1 MEDEIQNFIKVWVK
15 AILCLC
21 YCYYVSSRIPK
32 GIFRL
37 LSLLPIVFI
46 FLLLPLTLIPNSF
59 FHIAGPT
66 IFFLVWLCPFK
77 LLIFSFDQ
85 GPLSPLPPN
94 ILHFVLIAS
103 LPIKVNP
110 QDLTKNP
117 EKQTSILKLKP
128 ILFIKLLL
136 LAAIV
141 RAYAYR
147 DNLHPHLILFFY
159 CCHIYLGLE
168 LILGLC
174 AAPTRAVF
182 GFQIEP
188 QFNEPYLTTSLQDFW
203 GRRWNLMVTSILR
216 PTVYDPIRR
225 MYTSVLGPHYGS
237 MPALLASFL
246 VSGLMH
252 ELIYYYLIRVP
263 PTWEVT
269 WFFVLH
275 GVCTAVEVEVKR
287 LARRRG
293 WKLHRFVSGPLTV
306 AFLAVTGEWLF
317 FPQLKRN
324 GVDRKIIQEYS
335 VMVAFVKSRL
345 Q

>member
-1 MEDEIQNFIKVWVK
+1 MEDEIKNFIKIWIK
-15 AILCLC
+15 AISCLC

-37 LSLLPIVFI
+37 LSLLPIIFV
-46 FLLLPLTLIPNSF
+46 FLLLPLTINSYHLCGF
-59 FHIAGPT
+59 T
-66 IFFLVWLCPFK
+66 TFFLVWLCSFK
-77 LLIFSFDQ
+77 LLLFAFNQ

-94 ILHFVLIAS
+94 ILHFILISS
-103 LPIKVNP
+103 LPIKIKP
-110 QDLTKNP
+110 KNLP
-117 EKQTSILKLKP
+117 NNYSEKRFSKL
-128 ILFIKLLL
+128 ILFLKLLL

-159 CCHIYLGLE
+159 YCHIYLVLE

-174 AAPTRAVF
+174 AAATRAVF

-188 QFNEPYLTTSLQDFW
+188 QFNEPYLSTSLQDFW
-203 GRRWNLMVTSILR
+203 GHRWNLMVTSILR

-225 MYTSVLGPHYGS
+225 MSTRVLGPHYGS
-237 MPALLASFL
+237 MPAMLATFA

-252 ELIYYYLIRVP
+252 ELIYYYLTRVP

-269 WFFVLH
+269 WFFLLH
-275 GVCTAVEVEVKR
+275 GMCMAIEVEVKR
-287 LARRRG
+287 VARRHG
-293 WKLHRFVSGPLTV
+293 WRLHRFVSGPITV
-306 AFLAVTGEWLF
+306 AFLVVTGEWLF
-317 FPQLKRN
+317 FPQLKLN
-324 GVDRKIIQEYS
+324 GVDTKIIEEYS
-335 VMVAFVKSRL
+335 VMVDFVKSKL